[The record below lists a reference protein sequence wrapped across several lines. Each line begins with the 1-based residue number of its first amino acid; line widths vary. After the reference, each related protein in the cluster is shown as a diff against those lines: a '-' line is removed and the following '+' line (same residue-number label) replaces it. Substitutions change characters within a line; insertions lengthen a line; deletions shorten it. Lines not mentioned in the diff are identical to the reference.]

1 SIPNESQK
9 CRLFQIKGAFGTA
22 VLYRKKSDGLLVVLK
37 EINMND
43 LSASER
49 HLAINEVK
57 VLSIL
62 DHQNIISY
70 YDSFES
76 DGQLYIEMEYADAGT
91 LADFLAQLSTPLQ
104 ENEILSIF
112 GQIVSAITH
121 LHENNVLH
129 RDIKTANIFLN
140 KEGYIKVGDFG
151 ISKMLTSRRD
161 AESCVGTPYYISPE
175 ICEGKFYNQK
185 SDIWA
190 LGCVLYEMACLQKTF
205 EGSNLPALINKI
217 VKGQFAP
224 VKRNYSIEF
233 RNLIKELL
241 QKNPAM
247 RPSAREVMEN

>member
-1 SIPNESQK
+1 M
-9 CRLFQIKGAFGTA
+9 FQIKGAFGTA

-49 HLAINEVK
+49 QLAINEVK
-57 VLSIL
+57 VLKIL
-62 DHQNIISY
+62 NHQNIISY

-76 DGQLYIEMEYADAGT
+76 DGELYIEMEYADAGT

-175 ICEGKFYNQK
+175 IVINFFSNDQK
-185 SDIWA
+185 
-190 LGCVLYEMACLQKTF
+190 L
-205 EGSNLPALINKI
+205 NLL
-217 VKGQFAP
+217 F
-224 VKRNYSIEF
+224 
-233 RNLIKELL
+233 NLIELITISAKESFIIKNQTFGRWVVFSMKWHVFKKLL
-241 QKNPAM
+241 KVPICQ
-247 RPSAREVMEN
+247 R